1 MDETDGVS
9 IWNYEL
15 GHRTRHFRNRSEPP
29 PPPDPNRWRRGVC
42 LRMLTLALR
51 KHRFRESVCGCGLD
65 CVCVCVCDQS
75 LPHTHPPRSGERSA
89 QADTPN
95 STTVTSLNW
104 LNASGPSLLSVAS
117 DDGVVRVWGGL
128 METDSSRWVRWS
140 GRALA
145 AYPSGVRVE
154 VNAL

>member
-1 MDETDGVS
+1 MLAYAHTGASQTSLSRECVRL
-9 IWNYEL
+9 WL
-15 GHRTRHFRNRSEPP
+15 G
-29 PPPDPNRWRRGVC
+29 
-42 LRMLTLALR
+42 L
-51 KHRFRESVCGCGLD
+51 
-65 CVCVCVCDQS
+65 CVCVCARAPRARACVCDQS
-75 LPHTHPPRSGERSA
+75 LPHTHPPRSGEGSA

-154 VNAL
+154 VNAMQTDQFLLSILVLQHGLGGCDNARTS